1 MLLSFV
7 FTFSESFVSIRFEIH
22 TTLIWCQQNSS
33 LDEKSKQRP
42 MAWWPSKTSTRGKPI
57 SASLARK
64 RYRRMNDDDYDYD
77 DETAS
82 SADMSSP
89 AITLL
94 WVSALIARRSMKLS
108 SE

>member
-1 MLLSFV
+1 
-7 FTFSESFVSIRFEIH
+7 
-22 TTLIWCQQNSS
+22 
-33 LDEKSKQRP
+33 
-42 MAWWPSKTSTRGKPI
+42 KPI
-57 SASLARK
+57 SAPLARK